1 MGIASS
7 LENVSTDS
15 DDTDDTISTTSEN
28 TKRSKKIKNINP
40 RKVQKNTSFAAYWQE
55 MNEFNKTLQKNLKYI
70 MKQNKSRQN
79 KQKTDKKQEW
89 KDHGTLNF
97 TAYRILRKNPILMN
111 KIPSIKQIYNW
122 LTVRWQINEF
132 KIKNILTPFVL
143 NNKFLNRGRMSHVQ
157 IVYHGTGS
165 YNDASIIANGLV
177 TGGTKGVGI
186 AHGAVHGRGLYCS
199 PSVQLASSYA
209 RGSMFVCLV
218 RE

>member
-1 MGIASS
+1 MGPFDSNTNINNKDIVVLGDYLEPILDKIQAKKDENDYEMQFAIASS

-28 TKRSKKIKNINP
+28 TKRSKKIK
-40 RKVQKNTSFAAYWQE
+40 KNTSFAAYWQE

-143 NNKFLNRGRMSHVQ
+143 NNKFL
-157 IVYHGTGS
+157 
-165 YNDASIIANGLV
+165 
-177 TGGTKGVGI
+177 
-186 AHGAVHGRGLYCS
+186 
-199 PSVQLASSYA
+199 
-209 RGSMFVCLV
+209 
-218 RE
+218 